1 MAGDRCLQGKK
12 WTKSNPSE
20 IAHTKKDT
28 SSWHSFGKPLLNNT
42 SARIGYPK
50 KTPKSLAQFC
60 FLLSLQAGYL
70 QTTYFILG
78 GLGTRKRQESQTPL
92 QFRFA
97 IQDLGE
103 GRERHLLHILS
114 VWQSNPAENWQI
126 HSFKYSTVFTKK
138 IHPTAQGRSAW
149 LRHMRGV
156 TLHTHKRLTPPTQAV
171 TPANS

>member
-1 MAGDRCLQGKK
+1 MHRV
-12 WTKSNPSE
+12 
-20 IAHTKKDT
+20 
-28 SSWHSFGKPLLNNT
+28 
-42 SARIGYPK
+42 PK
-50 KTPKSLAQFC
+50 KTPKSFAQFC

-138 IHPTAQGRSAW
+138 KSIPQHRGEARGSDTCAVWHCTRTRDSHHP
-149 LRHMRGV
+149 LRQWH
-156 TLHTHKRLTPPTQAV
+156 RLIANVLQITPPTTRVRLLHRINQANISLSALCTAPHV
-171 TPANS
+171 RLFQ